1 MIKLNKFDGSSKL
14 LELLEQQGTLR
25 FTLFSKKL
33 EILSKIA
40 VEWRQ
45 VLTHRKLTLNIE
57 LPDFNEQKDTNSK
70 SLGVLSIQ
78 LSVNGLNSTL
88 NYLD

>member
-1 MIKLNKFDGSSKL
+1 MIKLNKFDGSSNL